1 MLTSRHG
8 ELSSLSAK
16 SHLFSLVILITKQR
30 KKNEENK
37 EKMKNSAKPK
47 KLSNEIGSL
56 GLKNENSQVE
66 ISNALLLI
74 WYNKMFEI

>member
-1 MLTSRHG
+1 
-8 ELSSLSAK
+8 
-16 SHLFSLVILITKQR
+16 
-30 KKNEENK
+30 
-37 EKMKNSAKPK
+37 MKNSAKPK